1 MIETILAF
9 LERETKN
16 LPIWVVDPKLVS
28 VAAGTL
34 RLLIIVIWHQTSL
47 SLFMIWRMLENIE
60 CYGKAVR
67 RDFEARPFSQFS
79 LRGALKKRLNLGK
92 FSQMCEPTHP
102 QSLIAFV
109 IVFKNLASPSAP
121 PLPVESYFD
130 FQSPPSQ
137 CSPQFPALP
146 ANSQHCLSLFIVKTD
161 FFSRCL
167 KQ

>member
-92 FSQMCEPTHP
+92 FSQMCEPTH
-102 QSLIAFV
+102 SDLGKRKV
-109 IVFKNLASPSAP
+109 IFGLKDPIFGVIFSGLDHPYLGKL
-121 PLPVESYFD
+121 
-130 FQSPPSQ
+130 SQ
-137 CSPQFPALP
+137 
-146 ANSQHCLSLFIVKTD
+146 I
-161 FFSRCL
+161 
-167 KQ
+167 

>member
-1 MIETILAF
+1 MTETILAF

-79 LRGALKKRLNLGK
+79 LNKKRLNLGK

-102 QSLIAFV
+102 
-109 IVFKNLASPSAP
+109 
-121 PLPVESYFD
+121 
-130 FQSPPSQ
+130 
-137 CSPQFPALP
+137 PQGFCEIWENERSKKAIFG
-146 ANSQHCLSLFIVKTD
+146 AI
-161 FFSRCL
+161 FFFF
-167 KQ
+167 